1 MKTLE
6 VTLSGEEL
14 ATILNLTDRRIRQL
28 ATEGVIERAVE
39 HGQYL
44 LHPSVSRY
52 VTALESRRD
61 PELQELNRTR
71 AKMAK
76 VDLAKREGSLIALDE
91 SLGIVDELVGT
102 FVSTL
107 NMIPAMIIDQAGL
120 SQAEFVRQRR
130 RVEDII
136 DTVRMKLVE
145 DLAKVADQLPKPQAV
160 E

>member
-120 SQAEFVRQRR
+120 SQAELVRQRR

>member
-76 VDLAKREGSLIALDE
+76 VDLAKGSLIALDE

>member
-1 MKTLE
+1 M
-6 VTLSGEEL
+6 TLSGEEL

-28 ATEGVIERAVE
+28 AAEGVIERAVE
-39 HGQYL
+39 HGRYL

>member
-14 ATILNLTDRRIRQL
+14 ATILNLTDPRIRQL